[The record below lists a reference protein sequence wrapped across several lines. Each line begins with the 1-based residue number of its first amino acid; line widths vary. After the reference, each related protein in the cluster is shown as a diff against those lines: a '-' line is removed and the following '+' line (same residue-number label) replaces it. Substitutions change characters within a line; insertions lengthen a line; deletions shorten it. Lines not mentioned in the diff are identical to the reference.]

1 MNLTAILNEALAAVA
16 AAGDIPAL
24 EEVRVTFMGKKGSI
38 TELLKSLGAMDPEQR
53 KLAGQQ
59 INDLKQQVQAAL
71 NEKRDA
77 LQQAQ
82 LSAKLSQE
90 RIDVTL
96 PGRGLEAGG
105 LHPVSRT
112 IARIESFFAELGF
125 ETKHGP
131 EIEDDFHNFD
141 ALNIPEHHPAR
152 ADHDTFYFNP
162 KLMLRTQTSGVQIRT
177 MEQQQP
183 PLRIISPGRVY
194 RNDYDQTHTPMFHQV
209 EGLMVDKNVSFTEL
223 KGILH
228 DFLHNFFEED
238 LKIRFRPSFFPFTEP
253 SAEVDVMGKNG
264 KWLEVLGC
272 GMVHPNVLRSVGI
285 DPEIY
290 SGFAFGMGVE
300 RLTMLRYGVTDLRSF
315 FENDVRFLKQFR

>member
-1 MNLTAILNEALAAVA
+1 MELNALLEQATQAIQDSSDM
-16 AAGDIPAL
+16 AGL
-24 EEVRVTFMGKKGSI
+24 EQVRVDYMGKKGRI
-38 TELLKSLGAMDPEQR
+38 TELLKSLGGMDPEQR
-53 KLAGQQ
+53 KVAGQH
-59 INDLKQQVQAAL
+59 INELKQQVQHAL
-71 NEKRDA
+71 NEKRDQ

-82 LSAKLSQE
+82 LAEKLASE

-96 PGRGLEAGG
+96 PGRLLETGG
-105 LHPVSRT
+105 LHPVTRT
-112 IARIESFFAELGF
+112 IQRIESFFAELGF
-125 ETKHGP
+125 SVKQGP

-177 MEQQQP
+177 MEVEAP

-209 EGLMVDKNVSFTEL
+209 EGLMVDTDVSFTEL

-228 DFLHNFFEED
+228 DFLQNFFEQE
-238 LKIRFRPSFFPFTEP
+238 LQVRFRPSFFPFTEP

-264 KWLEVLGC
+264 QWLEVLGC
-272 GMVHPNVLRSVGI
+272 GMVHPNVLKSVGI
-285 DPEIY
+285 DPTKY

>member
-1 MNLTAILNEALAAVA
+1 MDLSALLTEATQAIQAAD
-16 AAGDIPAL
+16 DIPRL
-24 EEVRVTFMGKKGSI
+24 EQVRVDFMGKKGRI
-38 TELLKSLGAMDPEQR
+38 TELLKSLGGMEPEQR
-53 KLAGQQ
+53 KIAGQQ
-59 INDLKQQVQAAL
+59 INELKQQVQTAL
-71 NEKRDA
+71 NAQRDQ

-82 LSAKLSQE
+82 LAEKLAGE
-90 RIDVTL
+90 CIDVTL
-96 PGRGLEAGG
+96 PGRRLDAGG
-105 LHPVSRT
+105 LHPVTRT
-112 IARIESFFAELGF
+112 IQRIESFFAELGF
-125 ETKHGP
+125 SVKHGP

-177 MEQQQP
+177 MEVEPP

-209 EGLMVDKNVSFTEL
+209 EGLMVDTDVSFTEL

-228 DFLHNFFEED
+228 DFLQNFFEQE
-238 LKIRFRPSFFPFTEP
+238 LQVRFRPSFFPFTEP

-285 DPEIY
+285 DPGKY

-300 RLTMLRYGVTDLRSF
+300 RLTMLRYGVTDLRAF